1 MFSALFDP
9 WRRARAWWATADSF
23 LNLPVGVISFS
34 VIVTLLSTG
43 GGLLITFFLALPFVW
58 LLFVCAKG
66 FGTLERS
73 RVRAL
78 LGVELASPHAPL
90 RPGSWGAHLKE
101 RVTTRSRW
109 KEIAYFLVLLPFG
122 IFTFVLAAVAWCG
135 SLAMIGLPFYV
146 NHLPGATA
154 KFWLFELGSGTGAWL
169 ALAAGV
175 VGLVLWAPWLA
186 VGLAAIHGALARG
199 LLGPN
204 AARQLEA
211 QVTRL
216 EASRVAAVDSAESER
231 RRIERDLHDGAQQR
245 LVALAMDLGR
255 ARERF
260 DTDPDQA
267 MALVADAHDEAK
279 AALADLRSLV
289 RGIHPAILTD
299 RGLDASL
306 RRSWPARRCPSPS
319 TSTWASARRRRS
331 STAYFVVK
339 KRWPTWPSTRTPP
352 SVRRHRAPGRPAV
365 TEISDNGVGADPDR
379 QRPAVWRSRRRPRR
393 PHARP
398 QPGRWPDHVIVE
410 LRAHR
415 DRRRRRAARQPHPPL
430 VDAGEDV
437 VAAVGDGDALLVAV
451 ERHQPDLAIVDVRMP
466 PSHTDEACEPP
477 SPSARWPNVSIPV
490 FSQYVEERYA
500 TTCWPVTPPA
510 SATS

>member
-1 MFSALFDP
+1 MRTVVAMFPALFDP

-66 FGTLERS
+66 FGTVERS

-78 LGVELASPHAPL
+78 LGVDLGSPHAPL
-90 RPGSWGAHLKE
+90 RPGSWWAHLKE

-109 KEIAYFLVLLPFG
+109 KEIAYFLVMLPFG

-146 NHLPGATA
+146 KHLPGGTA

-169 ALAAGV
+169 ATAAGV

-216 EASRVAAVDSAESER
+216 EASRVAAIDSAEFER

-260 DTDPDQA
+260 DNDPDQA

-279 AALADLRSLV
+279 AALADLRGLV

-299 RGLDASL
+299 RGLDAALSSVVA
-306 RRSWPARRCPSPS
+306 RSPVPVTLHVDVAQRPPA
-319 TSTWASARRRRS
+319 AVE
-331 STAYFVVK
+331 STAYFVVNEALANVAK
-339 KRWPTWPSTRTPP
+339 HSHATKA
-352 SVRRHRAPGRPAV
+352 SVAIVRQGDRLV
-365 TEISDNGVGADPDR
+365 TEISDNGVGGADPERGSGLHGLADR
-379 QRPAVWRSRRRPRR
+379 VAALGGRMHVLSPAGGPTT
-393 PHARP
+393 
-398 QPGRWPDHVIVE
+398 VIVE
-410 LRAHR
+410 L
-415 DRRRRRAARQPHPPL
+415 P
-430 VDAGEDV
+430 
-437 VAAVGDGDALLVAV
+437 
-451 ERHQPDLAIVDVRMP
+451 
-466 PSHTDEACEPP
+466 C
-477 SPSARWPNVSIPV
+477 
-490 FSQYVEERYA
+490 
-500 TTCWPVTPPA
+500 A
-510 SATS
+510 S

>member
-1 MFSALFDP
+1 MRTVGAMVPALFDP

-23 LNLPVGVISFS
+23 LNLPVGIIGFS

-43 GGLLITFFLALPFVW
+43 ASLLITFFLALPFVW
-58 LLFVCAKG
+58 LLFVCATG
-66 FGTLERS
+66 FGAVERS

-78 LGVELASPHAPL
+78 LGVDLARPHAPL
-90 RPGSWGAHLKE
+90 RPGSWWAHLKE

-109 KEIAYFLVLLPFG
+109 KEIAYFVVMLPFG
-122 IFTFVLAAVAWCG
+122 IFTFVLTAVAWCG

-146 NHLPGATA
+146 DHLPGGTA

-260 DTDPDQA
+260 DSDPDQA

-279 AALADLRSLV
+279 AALADLRGLV

-299 RGLDASL
+299 RGLDAALSSVVA
-306 RRSWPARRCPSPS
+306 RSPVPVTLHVDVAQRPPA
-319 TSTWASARRRRS
+319 AVE
-331 STAYFVVK
+331 STAYFVVNEALANVAK
-339 KRWPTWPSTRTPP
+339 HSHATRA
-352 SVRRHRAPGRPAV
+352 SVAIVRQGDRLV
-365 TEISDNGVGADPDR
+365 TEISDNGVGGADPDR
-379 QRPAVWRSRRRPRR
+379 GSGLHGLAARVAALGGRMHVLSPAGGPTT
-393 PHARP
+393 
-398 QPGRWPDHVIVE
+398 VIVE
-410 LRAHR
+410 L
-415 DRRRRRAARQPHPPL
+415 P
-430 VDAGEDV
+430 
-437 VAAVGDGDALLVAV
+437 
-451 ERHQPDLAIVDVRMP
+451 
-466 PSHTDEACEPP
+466 C
-477 SPSARWPNVSIPV
+477 
-490 FSQYVEERYA
+490 
-500 TTCWPVTPPA
+500 A
-510 SATS
+510 S